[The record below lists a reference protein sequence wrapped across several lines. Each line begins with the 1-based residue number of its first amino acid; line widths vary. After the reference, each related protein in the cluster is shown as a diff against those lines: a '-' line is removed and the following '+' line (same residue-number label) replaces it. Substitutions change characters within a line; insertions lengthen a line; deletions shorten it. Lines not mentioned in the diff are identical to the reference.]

1 MKNLKDF
8 INESRI
14 NEDIDDNL
22 FWLLD
27 KWFERNENQKSE
39 FISIL
44 VQCRQEG
51 DKVSIDN
58 LKKLLHNTEL
68 KKDLKEFI
76 NFLSNDLE
84 PQNNKDYL
92 YELKQV
98 IEVVIGKKE
107 NNKYLENNKE
117 TQVSE
122 KLIINKNTKI
132 DKYHYH
138 PKDKDEL
145 FDLVHKLIKERGEK
159 ADLNDIDTS
168 KIDNMSGIFLNSD
181 FNGDIS
187 EWDVSNVKNMLLM
200 FNSSKF
206 DGDLSKWDVS
216 NVTNMVSMFA
226 KSEFTG
232 KNGDISNWDVSK
244 VKATN
249 NMFKSTNFNQD
260 ISKWDVR
267 SLTTM
272 GYMFKDCPIEKNPPK
287 WYKSK

>member
-14 NEDIDDNL
+14 NEDVDENL

-51 DKVSIDN
+51 DKVNIDN

-107 NNKYLENNKE
+107 KNKYLENNKE
-117 TQVSE
+117 KQVSE

-132 DKYHYH
+132 QKYNYH
-138 PKDKDEL
+138 PKSTTEL
-145 FDLVHKLIKERGEK
+145 RKILWDLLEKRGEN

-168 KIDNMSGIFLNSD
+168 KITFMDSLFSDSDFNGDISQWDVSNVEDMDFMFYNSD

-187 EWDVSNVKNMLLM
+187 Q
-200 FNSSKF
+200 
-206 DGDLSKWDVS
+206 
-216 NVTNMVSMFA
+216 
-226 KSEFTG
+226 
-232 KNGDISNWDVSK
+232 WDVSK
-244 VKATN
+244 VEHMKD
-249 NMFKSTNFNQD
+249 MFLKSP
-260 ISKWDVR
+260 
-267 SLTTM
+267 L
-272 GYMFKDCPIEKNPPK
+272 EKNPPK
-287 WYKSK
+287 WYKK